1 MKAKYSGMQLILAH
15 WITSDKQLWKNL
27 KGGFIKLINQR
38 LIKGYSFAHIA
49 KINQL
54 TENQVQR
61 MFEAAMLI
69 IERLYGKKVADFLRE
84 MDQAI
89 ESKRDLSVI
98 GKGGFEFNTIW
109 LN

>member
-1 MKAKYSGMQLILAH
+1 MKVEYSGIQLILAH

-38 LIKGYSFAHIA
+38 LIKGYSFKEIA
-49 KINQL
+49 RINQL
-54 TENQVQR
+54 EEIKVR
-61 MFEAAMLI
+61 KMFEAALLI
-69 IERLYGKKVADFLRE
+69 IERLHGKKIADFLRE
-84 MDQAI
+84 MNDAI
-89 ESKRDLSVI
+89 ETKRDLSVI